1 MYSTVSVAACGVNLM
16 KPMFSISKGVTF
28 STVTGGACRWT
39 LVLADTTRQA
49 RIRRSRSASLIQGE
63 VTCRLRLDVLRPMAS
78 PYVSSGTATLD
89 RRSQDTKRL
98 VSPSERLCRFED
110 VTTRSP
116 SQRGADISA
125 SYR

>member
-49 RIRRSRSASLIQGE
+49 RIRRSRSASS
-63 VTCRLRLDVLRPMAS
+63 T
-78 PYVSSGTATLD
+78 SGRGD
-89 RRSQDTKRL
+89 
-98 VSPSERLCRFED
+98 VSPPSGR
-110 VTTRSP
+110 TT
-116 SQRGADISA
+116 ADGQPVCLKWDGHT
-125 SYR
+125 